1 MRRPCE
7 NRRPNVGRETDSIV
21 CASVGWQSNDMAGQ
35 AERAPGENGIKNKQK
50 TIDLEV
56 EIEVERNV
64 RSRP

>member
-1 MRRPCE
+1 M
-7 NRRPNVGRETDSIV
+7 